1 MLSIKFA
8 VNDALEV
15 FKWNTEIK
23 VLLSVVVVDGC
34 AVIVALLEI
43 SFSVNES
50 ASCGTSPFPWKS
62 LRECCSWPFP
72 TTNQPESM
80 VELRPA
86 TERCNAWKKRE
97 RENKIMIRLLH
108 FQFNFYAIFILN
120 IQIGVHF
127 KYENYLPGAEHF
139 KAIFMKRELKKKR
152 TAAHRKWGR
161 IDINVHCIFGKCM
174 RNIKVHSTEM
184 QTLNGPNEFYLMKLT
199 TFHQHHQM
207 HAILSSL
214 RGGKK

>member
-86 TERCNAWKKRE
+86 TERCNARKKRE

-127 KYENYLPGAEHF
+127 KYEHYLPGAEHF
-139 KAIFMKRELKKKR
+139 KAIFMKRELKK
-152 TAAHRKWGR
+152 AHS
-161 IDINVHCIFGKCM
+161 C
-174 RNIKVHSTEM
+174 S
-184 QTLNGPNEFYLMKLT
+184 
-199 TFHQHHQM
+199 
-207 HAILSSL
+207 
-214 RGGKK
+214 